1 MKLQKRWLL
10 CGLFSLCTLPH
21 IVHAES
27 KEPIN
32 HESVKKEPI
41 NNVEKTFTQKHTS
54 IEGCEISDEGKDII
68 EGYMVK
74 KYMPI
79 EGCEVVKPLP
89 VECDINHEK
98 PEPPPPEPAP
108 EVQQTEPQPVQQPED
123 TTQGTD
129 NVEVP
134 KPEQHIEEQKENQN
148 VEKVD
153 KKVVQEK
160 KQVQKTQAVEQ
171 EQISETQL
179 KEKEVSKTTIINK
192 GASIEM
198 TEDERYWLEK
208 LVEAEA
214 ADEPYEGKVAVAT
227 TIAYRVDDKT
237 EFPDTVMEV
246 IKAPKQYSPWM
257 DGAIY
262 KRTPSEETKRAVAE
276 VFDKGVRNLPKG
288 TVYFYDPRYAPH
300 NWMER
305 TRAYVTTIGNHVF
318 CSIHA
323 K

>member
-1 MKLQKRWLL
+1 MKLHKRWLL
-10 CGLFSLCTLPH
+10 CGLLSLCTLPQT
-21 IVHAES
+21 IHAEVNKPVKQES
-27 KEPIN
+27 AKE
-32 HESVKKEPI
+32 EPV
-41 NNVEKTFTQKHTS
+41 NNVEKSFTQKHTS

-68 EGYMVK
+68 ENYMVK

-79 EGCEVVKPLP
+79 EGCEVVQSLP

-98 PEPPPPEPAP
+98 PKPEPPPEPTP
-108 EVQQTEPQPVQQPED
+108 EEKQAIEPQPEKQTEDITQNTSVQKQD
-123 TTQGTD
+123 QD
-129 NVEVP
+129 
-134 KPEQHIEEQKENQN
+134 I
-148 VEKVD
+148 
-153 KKVVQEK
+153 EK
-160 KQVQKTQAVEQ
+160 KEQ
-171 EQISETQL
+171 PKQN
-179 KEKEVSKTTIINK
+179 KEDVPEEKQVSKSNTIINK

-198 TEDERYWLEK
+198 TEEERYWLEK

-227 TIAYRVDDKT
+227 TMAYRIDDKT

-257 DGAIY
+257 DGSIY
-262 KRTPSEETKRAVAE
+262 KRTPSEETKKAVTE
-276 VFDKGVRNLPKG
+276 VFDNGVRNLPEG

-318 CSIHA
+318 CSINA